1 MKKLMISFLIILM
14 FAFSLNKYNSTEAK
28 RLIEKYKYIG
38 RRSCKPGCVCKR
50 SPCPCCR
57 FNPPFFK
64 PSNSTK
70 TNKQE

>member
-38 RRSCKPGCVCKR
+38 RMKCRPGCVCKR
-50 SPCPCCR
+50 SP
-57 FNPPFFK
+57 
-64 PSNSTK
+64 
-70 TNKQE
+70 